1 MTHRLFTQ
9 AQRGVIYLLACGHC
23 QRCGIRLNPA
33 DWHADHVEPF
43 SKGGATRLNN
53 AQALCPE
60 CNLAKGALMSLSPL
74 QYVPQGAGLRKWQM
88 EFVDRFI
95 PFAKEQLVRP
105 VDSVQAFVLNAFP
118 GSGKTWAQ
126 LLTMAYLF
134 KEKYVDFV
142 VVCVPTD
149 PLRSQFADEARRF
162 GLYLHAKKNIKV
174 NFKAVHGIVLTY
186 GQLANPTTVQAL
198 DLWCQQMKVFVS
210 ADEMHHLS
218 QRRSWGRNFFD
229 AFDNSRVR
237 LLTSGTPFRSDGDAI
252 PWVRYQGQTIDLS
265 APLAYS
271 YGYGPSRW
279 NPKLSALSEGDVRD
293 VVFHPWDGQI
303 EFKITQDGEEQ
314 VFVHRLTDNL
324 DEIYADQEP
333 RFLQLL
339 KSARRRACIEC
350 GTARHPK
357 GTPYVRE
364 QIAAAHRNLMEIRK
378 IHFWAGGLIVCESQK
393 HADAVAEAVKE
404 ITGTTPVVIHGEVGE
419 AKRKLQAFK
428 EDRTPKRAPW
438 LIAVKM
444 VTEGVDIKQLRV
456 CVYLTKETAPL
467 FWTQVLGRIL
477 RVEDGLPEQTAHFYQ
492 YDDGIDHNADGEP
505 EDVRL
510 RWYAKAILE
519 EKEFRVTQRVDDDRP
534 QGPPWLCPICRDDSS
549 QFYTG
554 NCPGKG
560 IDPCPVRL
568 PATVECINATGEAV
582 VQFYNGD
589 EHEVANLT
597 VYNPVAVAWN
607 MPAAKVKS
615 YFDKLPPETLEQ
627 VLEAIKK

>member
-1 MTHRLFTQ
+1 MKRRLFSS
-9 AQRGVIYLLACGHC
+9 AQRAVIYLLAFGHC
-23 QRCGIRLNPA
+23 QRCGVRLSPA
-33 DWHADHVEPF
+33 NWHADHIDPF
-43 SKGGATRLNN
+43 SKGGATHLNN
-53 AQALCPE
+53 AQALCPK
-60 CNLAKGALMSLSPL
+60 CNLTKGALMSLSPL
-74 QYVPQGAGLRKWQM
+74 QYVPQGNGLRKWQM

-95 PFAKEQLVRP
+95 PFAKEQLVKP
-105 VDSVQAFVLNAFP
+105 VSDVQAFVLNAFP

-142 VVCVPTD
+142 VVCVPSD
-149 PLRSQFADEARRF
+149 ALRTQFADEARLF
-162 GLYLHAKKNIKV
+162 GLYLHAKRNLKV
-174 NFKAVHGIVLTY
+174 NFEAVHGIVLTY
-186 GQLANPTTVQAL
+186 AQLATPATVQML
-198 DLWCQQMKVFVS
+198 NMWCLQMKVFVS

-218 QRRSWGRNFFD
+218 QRKTWGRNFFD
-229 AFDNSRVR
+229 AFACSRVR

-303 EFKITQDGEEQ
+303 EFRITKDGEEN
-314 VFVHRLTDNL
+314 VYSHRLTDNL
-324 DEIYADQEP
+324 DEVYADQEP
-333 RFLQLL
+333 AFRLML

-350 GTARHPK
+350 GSAKHPG

-378 IHFWAGGLIVCESQK
+378 THFWAAGLIVCENQR
-393 HADAVAEAVKE
+393 HANDVAVALEE
-404 ITGTTPVVIHGEVGE
+404 ITGTTPVVIHGDSGE
-419 AKRKLQAFK
+419 PKRKLKAFK

-444 VTEGVDIKQLRV
+444 VTEGVDIKHLRI

-492 YDDGIDHNADGEP
+492 YDDGIDLNDDDEA

-519 EKEFRVTQRVDDDRP
+519 EKEFQVKPLRDEKDP
-534 QGPPWLCPICRDDSS
+534 PPPWLCPICKDSSS

-554 NCPGKG
+554 RCPGAG
-560 IDPCPVRL
+560 VDPCPVRK
-568 PATVECINATGEAV
+568 PPTVECITATGEAV

-589 EHEVANLT
+589 EHEIAGLMT
-597 VYNPVAVAWN
+597 YNEIAIRWN
-607 MPAAKVKS
+607 WPAAKVKS
-615 YFDKLPPETLEQ
+615 YFDKLPAETLKT
-627 VLEAIKK
+627 VLETLK

>member
-1 MTHRLFTQ
+1 MTRRLFSQ
-9 AQRGVIYLLACGHC
+9 SQRAVIYLLALGHC

-33 DWHADHVEPF
+33 NWHADHVHPH

-53 AQALCPE
+53 AQALCPQ

-95 PFAKEQLVRP
+95 PFAKEQLVKP
-105 VDSVQAFVLNAFP
+105 AADAQAFVLNAFP

-126 LLTMAYLF
+126 LLTMSYLF
-134 KEKYVDFV
+134 KEKFVDFV
-142 VVCVPTD
+142 VVCVPSD
-149 PLRSQFADEARRF
+149 ALRTQFADEARRF
-162 GLYLHAKKNIKV
+162 GLYLHAKRNLKV
-174 NFKAVHGIVLTY
+174 NFDAVHGIVLTY
-186 GQLANPTTVQAL
+186 AQLATPATVQTL
-198 DLWCQQMKVFVS
+198 DMWCQQMKVFVS

-218 QRRSWGRNFFD
+218 QRKSWGRNFFE
-229 AFDNSRVR
+229 AFAASRVR

-279 NPKLSALSEGDVRD
+279 NPKLSALGEGDVRD
-293 VVFHPWDGQI
+293 VVFHPWDGQV
-303 EFKITQDGEEQ
+303 EFKITQEGEEE
-314 VFVHRLTDNL
+314 VYTHRLSDNL

-333 RFLQLL
+333 GFVQML

-350 GTARHPK
+350 GTPRHPI

-364 QIAAAHRNLMEIRK
+364 QIAAAHRNLMEIRRT
-378 IHFWAGGLIVCESQK
+378 HFWAGGLIVCENQK
-393 HADAVAEAVKE
+393 HADSVAKALEE
-404 ITGTTPVVIHGEVGE
+404 ITGTVPVVIHGDSGE
-419 AKRKLQAFK
+419 PKRKLQAFK

-438 LIAVKM
+438 MIAVKM
-444 VTEGVDIKQLRV
+444 VTEGVDIKHLRV

-477 RVEDGLPEQTAHFYQ
+477 RVEDGLPEQTSHFYQ
-492 YDDGIDHNADGEP
+492 YDDGVDLNDDGEP

-519 EKEFRVTQRVDDDRP
+519 EKEFRIRQRPETDEP
-534 QGPPWLCPICRDDSS
+534 PPPPWLCPICRNPQS

-554 NCPGKG
+554 RCPGIG
-560 IDPCPVRL
+560 VDPCPVRK
-568 PATVECINATGEAV
+568 PPVVECINATGEAV

-589 EHEVANLT
+589 EHEVIKLT
-597 VYNPVAVAWN
+597 VYNQVAVAWN

-615 YFDKLPPETLEQ
+615 YFDKLPPETLQ
-627 VLEAIKK
+627 AVLEAIQ

>member
-1 MTHRLFTQ
+1 MKRRLFSS
-9 AQRGVIYLLACGHC
+9 AQRTVIYLLALGHC
-23 QRCGIRLNPA
+23 QRCGVRLSPA
-33 DWHADHVEPF
+33 NWHADHIDPF
-43 SKGGATRLNN
+43 SKGGATHLNN
-53 AQALCPE
+53 AQALCPK
-60 CNLAKGALMSLSPL
+60 CNLTKGSLMSLSPL
-74 QYVPQGAGLRKWQM
+74 QYVPQGNGLRKWQM

-95 PFAKEQLVRP
+95 PFAKEQLVKP
-105 VDSVQAFVLNAFP
+105 VSDVQAFVLNAFP

-142 VVCVPTD
+142 VVCVPSD
-149 PLRSQFADEARRF
+149 ALRTQFADEARLF
-162 GLYLHAKKNIKV
+162 GLYLHAKRNLKV
-174 NFKAVHGIVLTY
+174 NFEAVHGIVLTY
-186 GQLANPTTVQAL
+186 AQLATPATVQML
-198 DLWCQQMKVFVS
+198 NMWCLQMKVFVS

-218 QRRSWGRNFFD
+218 QRKTWGRNFFD
-229 AFDNSRVR
+229 AFACSRVR

-303 EFKITQDGEEQ
+303 EFRITKDGEEN
-314 VFVHRLTDNL
+314 VYSHRLTDNL

-333 RFLQLL
+333 AFRLML

-350 GTARHPK
+350 GSAKHPG

-378 IHFWAGGLIVCESQK
+378 THFWAAGLIVCENQR
-393 HADAVAEAVKE
+393 HANDVAVALEE
-404 ITGTTPVVIHGEVGE
+404 ITGTTPVVIHGDSGE
-419 AKRKLQAFK
+419 PKRKLKAFK

-444 VTEGVDIKQLRV
+444 VTEGVDIKHLRI

-492 YDDGIDHNADGEP
+492 YDDGIDLSDDDEA

-519 EKEFRVTQRVDDDRP
+519 EKEFQVKPLRDDKDP
-534 QGPPWLCPICRDDSS
+534 PPPWLCPICKDSSS

-554 NCPGKG
+554 RCPGVG
-560 IDPCPVRL
+560 VDPCPVRK
-568 PATVECINATGEAV
+568 PPTVECITATGEAV

-589 EHEVANLT
+589 EHEIAGLMT
-597 VYNPVAVAWN
+597 YNEIAIRWN
-607 MPAAKVKS
+607 WPAAKVKS
-615 YFDKLPPETLEQ
+615 YFDKLPAETLKT
-627 VLEAIKK
+627 VLETLK